1 MAKPTLA
8 RDADPGIRVFLDHL
22 TAKGLKVTPQRRSIA
37 EAAFAWHGHFTAE
50 ELYQKVKL
58 REPLVGRMTVYRT
71 LSHLVSSGVVHEQ
84 VFDKG
89 VAFFEHVFGHGHHDH
104 LICLGCKQVK
114 ELRSD
119 ALEAVSQKESEA
131 QGFKV
136 VSHSIQVFGYCPD
149 CQAKAKKSSAAQRS

>member
-1 MAKPTLA
+1 MAKPPLA
-8 RDADPGIRVFLDHL
+8 RDTDPGIRVFLDHL

-71 LSHLVSSGVVHEQ
+71 LGHLVSSGVVHEQ

-89 VAFFEHVFGHGHHDH
+89 VAFFEHVFGLPFRSGW
-104 LICLGCKQVK
+104 KF
-114 ELRSD
+114 LRPNAAINVFARESRGWV
-119 ALEAVSQKESEA
+119 LETW
-131 QGFKV
+131 GD
-136 VSHSIQVFGYCPD
+136 VSHLDGLR
-149 CQAKAKKSSAAQRS
+149 AQKN

>member
-1 MAKPTLA
+1 MAKQLVA
-8 RDADPGIRVFLDHL
+8 GVSDPGIRVFLDHL

-37 EAAFAWHGHFTAE
+37 EVVFAWHGHFTAE
-50 ELYQKVKL
+50 ELYQKVRQ
-58 REPLVGRMTVYRT
+58 RESLVGRMTVYRT
-71 LSHLVSSGVVHEQ
+71 LSHLVNSGVVHEQ

-104 LICLGCKQVK
+104 LICLGCKQVR

-119 ALEAVSQKESEA
+119 ALETVSQRESEA

-136 VSHSIQVFGYCPD
+136 VSHSIQIFGYCPE
-149 CQAKAKKSSAAQRS
+149 CQAKARKNMTVKRP